1 MSERLNEIG
10 GLPMFD
16 AQPYGGLPGHVAD
29 SDTSRDAAVSMLP
42 NVGTKRRVIY
52 DWLVDFP
59 STDDE
64 LEAATGW
71 RHQTVSA
78 RRRELVMLGLV
89 VDSGK
94 RRETSSGRAAT
105 VWEVVE
111 VEVVR

>member
-16 AQPYGGLPGHVAD
+16 VQPYGGIPGHVT
-29 SDTSRDAAVSMLP
+29 SSKTSREAAISMLP

-52 DWLVDFP
+52 DLLASAP

-105 VWEVVE
+105 VWEVLT
-111 VEVVR
+111 